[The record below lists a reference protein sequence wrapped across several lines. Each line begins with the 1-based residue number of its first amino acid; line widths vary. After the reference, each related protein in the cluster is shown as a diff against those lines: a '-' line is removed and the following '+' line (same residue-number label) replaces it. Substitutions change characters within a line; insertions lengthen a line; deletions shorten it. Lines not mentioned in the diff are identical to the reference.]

1 MTSPPAPQPPIS
13 NLQSPVSRTTSLSLK
28 LIVAFLIISLVGTV
42 LLALIVGR
50 TTASEFGA
58 YVFTQERE
66 ALAAQL
72 ADYYR
77 ATGSWTGVAR
87 AFRGA
92 MGGGQGP
99 PAGAGAGSGM
109 GGRMAGRLHNNYALA
124 GVDGEVLLAGVGY
137 LAGEQASADDLASGE
152 PIEVDGRV
160 VGTLLSSRN
169 TLPFTEAGE
178 RFLERINRML
188 IIAAAG
194 ATIAALL
201 LGIVLARTLTRPL
214 RELTGATHAVAR
226 GDLGR
231 QVAVRSRDEL
241 GQLAAAFNRMS
252 RDLAY
257 AEERRRQM
265 TADIAHDLR
274 TPISIIQ
281 GHAEALRDGVLPAT
295 PDSFQLIHEEALRLN
310 RLVEDLRTLSR
321 AETGELSLV
330 SRPVA
335 LLPWLQRLVTAQQPQ
350 AQNLNVTLSLEV
362 DDDVSEA
369 SVTMDPDRM
378 AQVLNNL
385 LDNALRHTPEGG
397 EVTVRARR
405 ARAELHLLVQDT
417 GPGIAAAD
425 LPHVFER
432 FYRGDRARGRHAGG
446 SGLGLAIARS
456 IVEAHGGRI
465 WAESEP
471 GKGATFAV
479 ALRYT
484 HRG

>member
-1 MTSPPAPQPPIS
+1 MTPESPPSSSIS
-13 NLQSPVSRTTSLSLK
+13 SSLSLK
-28 LIVAFLIISLVGTV
+28 LIVAFLITSLVGTV

-58 YVFTQERE
+58 YVFRQERE
-66 ALAAQL
+66 ALATEL

-92 MGGGQGP
+92 MGGGGQGP
-99 PAGAGAGSGM
+99 PAGAGAGPGGGM

-124 GVDGEVLLAGVGY
+124 GTDGEVLIAGVGY
-137 LAGEQASADDLASGE
+137 LAGEQASTDDLAAGE
-152 PIEVDGRV
+152 PIEVEGRV
-160 VGTLLSSRN
+160 VGTLLSRRN
-169 TLPFTEAGE
+169 AQPFTEAGE

-295 PDSFQLIHEEALRLN
+295 PESFQLIHEEALRLN

-321 AETGELSLV
+321 AEAGELSLV

-335 LLPWLQRLVTAQQPQ
+335 LLPWLQRLVTAQQPR
-350 AQNLNVTLSLEV
+350 AQGRTVTLSLQV
-362 DDDVSEA
+362 DDDVTDA

-397 EVTVRARR
+397 EVTVRAKR
-405 ARAELHLLVQDT
+405 AGEELHLLVQDT
-417 GPGIAAAD
+417 GPGITAED
-425 LPHVFER
+425 LPHLFER

-465 WAESEP
+465 WAASDP
-471 GKGATFAV
+471 GNGLQKGATFVV

-484 HRG
+484 HNV